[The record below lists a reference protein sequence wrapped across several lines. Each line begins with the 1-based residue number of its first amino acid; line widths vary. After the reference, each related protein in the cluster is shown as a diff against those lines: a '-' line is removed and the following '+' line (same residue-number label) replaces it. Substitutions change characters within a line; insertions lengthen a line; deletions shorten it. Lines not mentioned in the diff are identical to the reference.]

1 MTARVCPKCQQ
12 TVDGDDPFCP
22 RDGTRLLKR
31 SVYAQIAASTDPL
44 VGQRVAGRYLVIRKL
59 GEGGMGDVFLA
70 EHEDIEKRLALKV
83 LKYEYSSRP
92 DVVVRFKQ
100 EAVSASRIKHPNV
113 VDVFDFGQ
121 VDDGRFYL
129 AMELLEGRDL
139 ADVLAAETVVPPRRA
154 VRIAL
159 QVCRALAAA
168 HAKGVVHRDMK
179 PENVFL
185 TMTADGEEIVKIVDF
200 GIAKIRDLGT
210 GASVD
215 RRRLTKTGMVFGTPE
230 YMAPEQAA
238 GREIDH
244 KVDVYATGVILYEML
259 AGRVPFWGETFMAV
273 LTAHLTAQPPD
284 MRSLHPSLQISPE
297 LERAVYQALEKE
309 PSRRFDSMAALTD
322 ALGATPEANLDIPIP
337 LARPTGREVAEK
349 RAGRGDDQLARA
361 STQPELATAPT
372 EPPARVPARE
382 RGSVKTLGVLAAFGL
397 LVSFG
402 AVVGGWRW
410 WAARLP
416 APGLAQETATAMPS
430 SGFADAAAS
439 APEPVSTSRP
449 SVVVSSEPEPS
460 ILIHVETC
468 PAGAVVK
475 KREGESWFQVCATS
489 PCDYPARRDER
500 LELLAELGAMRG
512 TGSVLARTP
521 QTVTIT
527 LAAARSVA
535 GTAAST
541 GGKRTD
547 QCEFCVPRGDPDC
560 IKVLRPC
567 NQPP

>member
-1 MTARVCPKCQQ
+1 
-12 TVDGDDPFCP
+12 
-22 RDGTRLLKR
+22 
-31 SVYAQIAASTDPL
+31 VYAQIAASTDPL

-372 EPPARVPARE
+372 EPLARVPARE

-460 ILIHVETC
+460 ILIHVETR

>member
-372 EPPARVPARE
+372 EPLARVPARE
-382 RGSVKTLGVLAAFGL
+382 RGRVKTLGVLAAFGL
-397 LVSFG
+397 LASFG

-460 ILIHVETC
+460 ILIHVETR